1 MVLAGVGAGA
11 TIAELKERMGSSEF
25 VSWRAFANVE
35 PIGDM
40 RADMR
45 TALIVAAVA
54 NTGRNPKKRSEPFQP
69 GDFMPDYW
77 QAAANRAP
85 QDWRTLKQK
94 VQVLAAAFGGKTRL
108 EEPQ

>member
-1 MVLAGVGAGA
+1 MGAGA
-11 TIAELKERMGSSEF
+11 TVAELKERMGSSEF

-35 PIGDM
+35 PIGDL

-45 TALIVAAVA
+45 TAMIVAAVA
-54 NTGRNPKKRSEPFQP
+54 NTGRNPKKRSEPFEMR
-69 GDFMPDYW
+69 DFMPDYW

-94 VQVLAAAFGGKTRL
+94 VQVLQAAFGGKSQL
-108 EEPQ
+108 KEPQ

>member
-1 MVLAGVGAGA
+1 MGA
-11 TIAELKERMGSSEF
+11 SEF
-25 VSWRAFANVE
+25 VSWQVFAGID
-35 PIGDM
+35 PIGDR

-54 NTGRNPKKRSEPFQP
+54 NTVRNPQKRSEPYQP
-69 GDFMPDYW
+69 SEFMPDYW

-94 VQVLAAAFGGKTRL
+94 VQVLQAALGGRSQLK
-108 EEPQ
+108 EPL